1 MPGSTEDLAW
11 LLLPRGKEEGHW
23 GMLNSVYVR
32 FVCAT
37 MAHKGHEQ
45 RTVVPREAALLL
57 AKSSRR
63 KGMGMGEIK
72 EKEEE
77 GNGGDVFYVCSTM
90 QSQFQS
96 LEMSSCPHWSPGSV

>member
-1 MPGSTEDLAW
+1 MS
-11 LLLPRGKEEGHW
+11 
-23 GMLNSVYVR
+23 VR

-45 RTVVPREAALLL
+45 WTVVPREAALLL

-63 KGMGMGEIK
+63 KRMGMGEIK

-77 GNGGDVFYVCSTM
+77 GNGGDVHILLRLT
-90 QSQFQS
+90 
-96 LEMSSCPHWSPGSV
+96 LSPRSRILWAKSMCFHS